1 MRAFHPPIAAG
12 ADRPVADPGGDPLW
26 RGQGSEQQRSRSMAG
41 ANFNRLL
48 IAQLGPSA
56 LLMTDVSAEFKSRFG
71 PRWTMSWSNRGPDV
85 GLSS

>member
-41 ANFNRLL
+41 VVPAIPLL
-48 IAQLGPSA
+48 LVMRVKGVEGRAKPGHDGKPAGVRRVTISGRWYNMGL
-56 LLMTDVSAEFKSRFG
+56 RF
-71 PRWTMSWSNRGPDV
+71 
-85 GLSS
+85 

>member
-41 ANFNRLL
+41 ANFNSLL
-48 IAQLGPSA
+48 IVLAITIVIGCF
-56 LLMTDVSAEFKSRFG
+56 AEFISLEQQIFRDLGAKIQ
-71 PRWTMSWSNRGPDV
+71 T
-85 GLSS
+85 LS

>member
-41 ANFNRLL
+41 ADFDSLL
-48 IAQLGPSA
+48 IVLAIAMLIGCF
-56 LLMTDVSAEFKSRFG
+56 AEFIS
-71 PRWTMSWSNRGPDV
+71 
-85 GLSS
+85 

>member
-41 ANFNRLL
+41 ANFSIPDFLAIPCQSAVCRVHAGLREPAGSDELRYQLAAL
-48 IAQLGPSA
+48 I
-56 LLMTDVSAEFKSRFG
+56 
-71 PRWTMSWSNRGPDV
+71 V
-85 GLSS
+85 GTYRP